1 MKTSFKLRSL
11 AAAGAFGLATSLAL
25 VSVPAMAAYDIGGT
39 DVGNLDTVIGATD
52 SSKSGGATEEALLE
66 AACACSVT
74 LLGNVDSFTEVVVG
88 TDHYIDVNP
97 STPEYY
103 VLKFGTGNTGND
115 MFFMLNEEFLR
126 YLAWNDADLIAN
138 GLPTNHVQSLS
149 HYAITT
155 SGGGGGGGG
164 GPEPATLALVGLA
177 LAAAGVA
184 GKRKQSRG

>member
-25 VSVPAMAAYDIGGT
+25 MSAPASAAYLIGAT
-39 DVGNLDTVIGATD
+39 DVGNLDTVVGAVD
-52 SSKSGGATEEALLE
+52 SANSGGATEEALLE
-66 AACACSVT
+66 TACGCSVT
-74 LLGNVDSFTEVVVG
+74 LLGNVEIFTEVTVG
-88 TDHYIDVNP
+88 ADHYIDVNP

-126 YLAWNDADLIAN
+126 YLAWSDADLIAN
-138 GLPTNHVQSLS
+138 GLPANHVQSLS